1 MTEIDSTFLV
11 PGDVFIVNEKLSIPC
26 DSILISGD
34 LLINEAS
41 LTGESLPIPK
51 SQLEMNY
58 L

>member
-1 MTEIDSTFLV
+1 MDIADIDSVYMV
-11 PGDVFIVNEKLSIPC
+11 PGDIYIVNEKLSIPC

-51 SQLEMNY
+51 T
-58 L
+58 